1 MAQSPAEGRGP
12 RQVPVHEDLD
22 VLVEV
27 AAGVRELL
35 ELVEQHGLADPPQTG
50 QELALAV
57 GPPEKALEGHV
68 HGVDGGLAADERR
81 GRVPAPGLYGFR
93 TGPRREFTQLSGRY
107 TWSGSYH
114 NAPARLRLY
123 RRSRIS
129 VHNSYF
135 PPLRAQSGGYRPDT
149 ESPPATLCQ
158 HGAASPTTGGDCR
171 GGELSFWGTGGE
183 IHRGGRLRRR
193 PCGCPDQLLVHQFRC
208 QDDVGVLA
216 PTGPKGSLQRPH
228 RRHRQFGERGQ
239 YLDPNRGLF
248 KGAAVG
254 VEAYAAYVNSQG
266 GIDGRKIIVNASDD
280 QFTGATNKQ
289 LTEEAVQSD
298 FATVG
303 SFSTEDSF
311 GGVVLAANP
320 QMPNVSIALDPA
332 TQRLPNTF
340 AAVPPAA
347 FWPLGPLVYFKD
359 KFPTKVLHTATIV
372 ADLPSTLNLWNYEK
386 AAMDHVGYKVLY
398 SPALPATT
406 TDFTAQIVTMKD
418 MGVQILFLEQEPQ
431 NYAASIFKD
440 LDEQNFH
447 PVVVLG
453 TAAYSHQLIAN
464 SGGPSNVDGAY
475 LEQQEALFL
484 GEDAPAIP
492 AVATFNL
499 GTEGVS
505 GFHHRLLHPPGMARR
520 GALRTRPP
528 QRGVEPEQR
537 FVAGGTPQGHLVQR
551 QRTGADQQSCA
562 ENPEWL
568 LHHRTGGP
576 RNLPTARR
584 PADRRANPWV
594 PL

>member
-1 MAQSPAEGRGP
+1 MNIANVSTQ
-12 RQVPVHEDLD
+12 
-22 VLVEV
+22 
-27 AAGVRELL
+27 AA
-35 ELVEQHGLADPPQTG
+35 
-50 QELALAV
+50 
-57 GPPEKALEGHV
+57 
-68 HGVDGGLAADERR
+68 
-81 GRVPAPGLYGFR
+81 
-93 TGPRREFTQLSGRY
+93 
-107 TWSGSYH
+107 
-114 NAPARLRLY
+114 
-123 RRSRIS
+123 
-129 VHNSYF
+129 
-135 PPLRAQSGGYRPDT
+135 
-149 ESPPATLCQ
+149 
-158 HGAASPTTGGDCR
+158 
-171 GGELSFWGTGGE
+171 
-183 IHRGGRLRRR
+183 
-193 PCGCPDQLLVHQFRC
+193 
-208 QDDVGVLA
+208 
-216 PTGPKGSLQRPH
+216 
-228 RRHRQFGERGQ
+228 
-239 YLDPNRGLF
+239 GLF

-254 VEAYAAYVNSQG
+254 IEAYAAYVNSQG
-266 GIDGRKIIVNASDD
+266 GINGRKIIVNASDD

-332 TQRLPNTF
+332 TQKLPNTF

-359 KFPTKVLHTATIV
+359 KFPTKVLHTTTIV

-453 TAAYSHQLIAN
+453 AAAYSHQLVAN
-464 SGGPSNVDGAY
+464 SGGASNVDGAY

-492 AVATFNL
+492 AVATFN
-499 GTEGVS
+499 TWVQKVS
-505 GFHHRLLHPPGMARR
+505 PGFTTDFFALQGWLCR
-520 GALRTRPP
+520 GALRARSSTRGRTRAEARCRRRSERSLRSTGTASCPPATLRRRFRAAATSSGMSSTERSNGSTTLRSTGRPTGSAATSPCTTRVAAPRGEYQPGVARSRRLGNALSVPKARKAPKAAKPTKAESPRRPP
-528 QRGVEPEQR
+528 SPS
-537 FVAGGTPQGHLVQR
+537 
-551 QRTGADQQSCA
+551 TGESAI
-562 ENPEWL
+562 
-568 LHHRTGGP
+568 
-576 RNLPTARR
+576 
-584 PADRRANPWV
+584 RAAP
-594 PL
+594 PSRSHP

>member
-1 MAQSPAEGRGP
+1 MGGSSAFGARVGRST
-12 RQVPVHEDLD
+12 
-22 VLVEV
+22 
-27 AAGVRELL
+27 AAV
-35 ELVEQHGLADPPQTG
+35 VCA
-50 QELALAV
+50 AV
-57 GPPEKALEGHV
+57 
-68 HGVDGGLAADERR
+68 LAA
-81 GRVPAPGLYGFR
+81 AL
-93 TGPRREFTQLSGRY
+93 TSCSSTNSAAK
-107 TWSGSYH
+107 TTSGSSLPPVPQGAFNDH
-114 NAPARLRLY
+114 TGVTANSVNVAN
-123 RRSRIS
+123 IS
-129 VHNSYF
+129 TQT
-135 PPLRAQSGGYRPDT
+135 A
-149 ESPPATLCQ
+149 
-158 HGAASPTTGGDCR
+158 
-171 GGELSFWGTGGE
+171 
-183 IHRGGRLRRR
+183 
-193 PCGCPDQLLVHQFRC
+193 
-208 QDDVGVLA
+208 
-216 PTGPKGSLQRPH
+216 
-228 RRHRQFGERGQ
+228 
-239 YLDPNRGLF
+239 GLF

-464 SGGPSNVDGAY
+464 SGGASNVDGAY

-492 AVATFNL
+492 AVATFN
-499 GTEGVS
+499 TWVQKVS
-505 GFHHRLLHPPGMARR
+505 PGFTTDFFTLQGWLAAELFGQGLRNAGSNPSR
-520 GALRTRPP
+520 GSLQEALRKVTSFNGNGLVPTSNPAQKIPSGCYIIGQVVHGTFQRLDDPP
-528 QRGVEPEQR
+528 IDGPTHGFRC
-537 FVAGGTPQGHLVQR
+537 
-551 QRTGADQQSCA
+551 DQPVYY
-562 ENPEWL
+562 EK
-568 LHHRTGGP
+568 
-576 RNLPTARR
+576 
-584 PADRRANPWV
+584 
-594 PL
+594 

>member
-1 MAQSPAEGRGP
+1 MQEGVPEALVAAQSPADAEARTGHEEPAPVTAGRP
-12 RQVPVHEDLD
+12 CANMAQPVRRQGEIVVGGSSAFGAR
-22 VLVEV
+22 VGRST
-27 AAGVRELL
+27 AAV
-35 ELVEQHGLADPPQTG
+35 VCA
-50 QELALAV
+50 AV
-57 GPPEKALEGHV
+57 
-68 HGVDGGLAADERR
+68 LAA
-81 GRVPAPGLYGFR
+81 AL
-93 TGPRREFTQLSGRY
+93 TSCSSTNSAAK
-107 TWSGSYH
+107 TTSGSSLPPVPQGAFNDH
-114 NAPARLRLY
+114 TGVTANSVNVAN
-123 RRSRIS
+123 IS
-129 VHNSYF
+129 TQT
-135 PPLRAQSGGYRPDT
+135 A
-149 ESPPATLCQ
+149 
-158 HGAASPTTGGDCR
+158 
-171 GGELSFWGTGGE
+171 
-183 IHRGGRLRRR
+183 
-193 PCGCPDQLLVHQFRC
+193 
-208 QDDVGVLA
+208 
-216 PTGPKGSLQRPH
+216 
-228 RRHRQFGERGQ
+228 
-239 YLDPNRGLF
+239 GLF

-464 SGGPSNVDGAY
+464 SGGASNVDGAY

-492 AVATFNL
+492 AVATFN
-499 GTEGVS
+499 TWVQKVS
-505 GFHHRLLHPPGMARR
+505 PGFHHRLLHPPGMARR